1 MLCIKVTG
9 PVIFFP
15 EASCLCLPEKLW
27 KKQWKISLDLL
38 NMMLNIGLNTKKNR
52 ENKANIYH
60 LMKRLLHIRIRYDQ
74 DTGSRKKNL
83 PLCFDCQA
91 IIVQSPFSRVNFS
104 HVLERI
110 KPRLKVICH
119 IIFPNIFSSSTFYS
133 RKCNKSMLKLKK
145 K

>member
-9 PVIFFP
+9 PVICFP

-60 LMKRLLHIRIRYDQ
+60 LMKRLLHILHNQ
-74 DTGSRKKNL
+74 VTGSRNKKSAIVFCL
-83 PLCFDCQA
+83 PGHDSAKPIF
-91 IIVQSPFSRVNFS
+91 QSEFFT
-104 HVLERI
+104 
-110 KPRLKVICH
+110 CA
-119 IIFPNIFSSSTFYS
+119 
-133 RKCNKSMLKLKK
+133 
-145 K
+145 